1 MNDGIDIYSKFLD
14 RSRCIRLAT
23 ELVSSAAA
31 QPGQLA
37 ALWVDLDRF
46 LQVNQSFGHPGGD
59 LMLGEVTQRLT
70 QIAGPNAFL
79 GRMGGD
85 EFLCLVP
92 NTTASDALTLAHAM
106 MAAIE
111 LPIDLG
117 GITLHPTACVGIA
130 MLDSSEDAL
139 DLLQRADRAM
149 IAAKRAGRNR
159 CVLSGEEPVPGTLGM
174 QLAREELDIE
184 NKLHIAIKN
193 GGLQLYYQP
202 IMQSDGSIEAVEAL
216 MRCNV
221 DGEMI
226 PPDKFIPVAEKTGL
240 VIRLGEWTLSQGALF
255 VRHLRDAGFPL
266 KVAVNVS
273 RAQLL
278 APQFAQALNAALIC
292 AQVPSDLLE
301 LELTESLFMD
311 MSDMVQENL
320 CSARAA
326 GVGLAIDDFGT
337 GYSCLANL
345 KDIHATKLKLD
356 RSFVAVL
363 PENQRAFAIVKAMT
377 QLGQELG
384 MTVVAEGVETEE
396 QRMSLELA
404 GVNAVQGYLYAQ
416 AMPGDTLIAW
426 MRQHYQIPA
435 PVAHDHDAIH

>member
-1 MNDGIDIYSKFLD
+1 MNKVDTRTELLD
-14 RSRCIRLAT
+14 RNGCIRLAT
-23 ELVSSAAA
+23 ALEGASTAPAL
-31 QPGQLA
+31 QLA
-37 ALWVDLDRF
+37 ALWIDLDRF
-46 LQVNQSFGHPGGD
+46 LQVNQSFGHSGGD
-59 LMLGEVTQRLT
+59 QVLAEVTQRLRR
-70 QIAGPNAFL
+70 IAGDNAHL

-92 NTTASDALTLAHAM
+92 NTTAGEALHLAQAM

-111 LPIDLG
+111 MPIRLAD
-117 GITLHPTACVGIA
+117 ITLHPTVCIGIA
-130 MLDSSEDAL
+130 MHEAGEDAL
-139 DLLQRADRAM
+139 NLLQRADRAM
-149 IAAKRAGRNR
+149 IAAKHSGRNR
-159 CVLSGEEPVPGTLGM
+159 CVLSGNEPLPSSLETR
-174 QLAREELDIE
+174 QAREELDIE
-184 NKLHIAIKN
+184 NKLHVAIKN
-193 GGLQLYYQP
+193 GGLQLHYQP
-202 IMQSDGSIEAVEAL
+202 ILRDDGSIEAVEAL

-221 DGEMI
+221 DGETI
-226 PPDKFIPVAEKTGL
+226 PPDKFIPVAEKAGL

-255 VRHLRDAGFPL
+255 ARHLREAGFPI

-278 APQFAQALNAALIC
+278 APHFAQALNAALIC
-292 AQVPSDLLE
+292 AQIPSDLLE

-311 MSDMVQENL
+311 MSEMVQENL

-363 PENQRAFAIVKAMT
+363 PSNSRAFSIVKAMT
-377 QLGQELG
+377 HLGQELG
-384 MTVVAEGVETEE
+384 MTVVAEGVETED
-396 QRMSLELA
+396 QRSSLVLA
-404 GVNAVQGYLYAQ
+404 GVNAVQGYLYAP

-426 MRQHYQIPA
+426 MSRYCRDRTPCI
-435 PVAHDHDAIH
+435 HDHDASR